1 MDFGTKMGLT
11 AAFIGAIG
19 FGAYRL
25 GQPYGE
31 GAMVGFVTNI
41 TSEPQE
47 CRVWKGEMTPLTGPA
62 VAFSVAD
69 SEIVAQLK
77 EANESMKPMLLRFTE
92 FQNKSP
98 CSVNTGLRITTVEPS

>member
-1 MDFGTKMGLT
+1 MDYEKRIGLF
-11 AAFIGAIG
+11 AAFMGVIGLG
-19 FGAYRL
+19 TYTL

-69 SEIVAQLK
+69 PGIVAQLK
-77 EANESMKPMLLRFTE
+77 EAKESMKPTVLRFTE

-98 CSVNTGLRITTVEPS
+98 CSANTGLRVTTVEP